1 MSAIVNSIRV
11 CDQELFFGTTY
22 PESVFMHEGEFQLKN
37 PVVDHH
43 IINGDEKSAKE
54 FAMKILPFRIGEM
67 LLVRRSFCDKST
79 RERQYAVVEFCDFKL
94 RRVTQPVEHP
104 DFPLAHTQWDYDAEV
119 YQIDYF
125 GVKMAPSDS
134 KISRKDFYECFV
146 EARLQGLWPPKLSE
160 DVLQLCE

>member
-11 CDQELFFGTTY
+11 CDRELFFGTTY
-22 PESVFMHEGEFQLKN
+22 PESVFMHEGELQLKT

-79 RERQYAVVEFCDFKL
+79 RERQYTVVEFCDLRL
-94 RRVTQPVEHP
+94 RRVTEPVEHP
-104 DFPLAHTQWDYDAEV
+104 DLPGTHTQWDYDAEV
-119 YQIDYF
+119 YQIDHF
-125 GVKMAPSDS
+125 GVKMKPNDS
-134 KISRKDFYECFV
+134 NISRKDFYECFV
-146 EARLQGLWPPKLSE
+146 EARLQGQWPPEIS
-160 DVLQLCE
+160 